1 MVDATGHPSDAPQII
16 YETLNTIL
24 IQRIHGGRDRTSIRR
39 SPFQ

>member
-1 MVDATGHPSDAPQII
+1 MVDATGHPSDAPQIN
-16 YETLNTIL
+16 YGPSSTIL